1 MNRNCYSTCIWGHSL
16 KWGKGG
22 GGGCVNKMCKKFL
35 EKTKC
40 LEFFFW
46 PTGSEGSATKPAL
59 FQFIY
64 AVGNILL
71 MNFFC

>member
-1 MNRNCYSTCIWGHSL
+1 MNRNCYSIWGHSL

-22 GGGCVNKMCKKFL
+22 GMCEQNVHKVFGKDQMFGI
-35 EKTKC
+35 
-40 LEFFFW
+40 
-46 PTGSEGSATKPAL
+46 GSEGSATKPAL